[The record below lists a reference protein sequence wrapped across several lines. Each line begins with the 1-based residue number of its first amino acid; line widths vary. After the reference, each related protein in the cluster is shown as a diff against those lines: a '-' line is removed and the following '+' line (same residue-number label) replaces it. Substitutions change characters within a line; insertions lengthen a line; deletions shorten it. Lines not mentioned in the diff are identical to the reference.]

1 MSQDNYPEVVSA
13 GAFDSSIGKTVDL
26 VIYEDGERIVV
37 GEAALVLDSG
47 TDIVVSARIDSDYVR
62 TLVEPTPE
70 FSMGKWAQHVEQI
83 SALDQPI
90 QVPKDFR
97 YSLAVLPSGG
107 NVLVPDEGPADSVA
121 SREDQTERGHESPS
135 V

>member
-1 MSQDNYPEVVSA
+1 MSQDNYPEVVSD

-37 GEAALVLDSG
+37 GEAALVLGSG
-47 TDIVVSARIDSDYVR
+47 TDIVVSARINSDYVR
-62 TLVEPTPE
+62 TLVAPETE
-70 FSMGKWAQHVEQI
+70 FSMGKWAQHVEKV
-83 SALDQPI
+83 SALDQPV

-97 YSLAVLPSGG
+97 YSLASLPSGG
-107 NVLVPDEGPADSVA
+107 DVLVSDEGPGTPTE
-121 SREDQTERGHESPS
+121 SRDNQVERGHESPS